1 VGLTEVQARG
11 RYGKDVFVVRQYF
24 KSLDKAQILGETTG
38 FCKIV
43 GRQNGEILG
52 ASIVGA
58 EAGELIGAIAFSMRQ
73 KLKINALSDLPHI
86 SPTLSE
92 IIHKTAIE
100 WQRQRFRRNK
110 RLCNFLENWFNL
122 RRSWSS

>member
-1 VGLTEVQARG
+1 
-11 RYGKDVFVVRQYF
+11 
-24 KSLDKAQILGETTG
+24 LDKAQLLGETTG

-52 ASIVGA
+52 ASIVGL
-58 EAGELIGAIAFSMRQ
+58 EASELIGAIAFCIRQ
-73 KLKINALSDLPHI
+73 KLKINAIADFPQI

-100 WQRQRFRRNK
+100 WQRQRFNRSK
-110 RLCNFLENWFNL
+110 RLRNFSEGFFNL
-122 RRSWSS
+122 RRNWSS